1 MKPTLVRDF
10 ETPPG
15 DCPKC
20 GEHFVGRCTGAKI
33 GSPAP
38 VPGDITICMQC
49 QTALVFTPDM
59 QRRLATDEEIAAL
72 PAATQAM
79 LAKAHLCLGLAKRMV
94 RDGE

>member
-10 ETPPG
+10 ETPTG
-15 DCPKC
+15 ECPKC
-20 GEHFVGRCTGAKI
+20 GERFVGTCTGAKI

-38 VPGDITICMQC
+38 VPGDIAICMHC

-72 PAATQAM
+72 PAETRAM
-79 LAKAHLCLGLAKRMV
+79 MVKANTCLALAKRMV
-94 RDGE
+94 RDDE